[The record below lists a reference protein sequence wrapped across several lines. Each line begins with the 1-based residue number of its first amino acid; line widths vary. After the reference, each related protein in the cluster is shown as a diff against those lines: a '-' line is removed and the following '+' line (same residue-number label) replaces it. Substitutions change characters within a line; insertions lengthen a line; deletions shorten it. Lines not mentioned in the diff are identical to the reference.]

1 MPLKQ
6 RLAIAYDYCTDNKKQ
21 ADFIDFIED
30 YFEDFYIN
38 NCVDFIADALSLHS
52 WRERRERMRF
62 FAPDMPLEQAA
73 TEGKKTSSN
82 IGWIGYNNRKLRVGF
97 IPKPT
102 KNRPNPVPSVYEYDV
117 DPEFYEAMAAAESKG
132 KFLWNYLRGKTPGR
146 VIDAPEKMT
155 PGGVGG
161 SLVPYN
167 KLAPRRISSKE
178 IKRLRKKFAKHIER
192 GTSLKEIETRKA
204 IKLMGMPAQ
213 LGSPGKTAFLERM
226 GKIRTKLKA
235 KFGVDFMN
243 TCDFNEKGK
252 CIDERNKYYKKECP
266 YENIGKCPTSDFE
279 PCTGR
284 WITIK
289 GVHICIQPRETKLE
303 AIKRFASEEVERELA
318 EAKIQKRKARITA
331 ESRLMP
337 KEAKERFWRE
347 VQEEI
352 DKRRRKSRKKKRFFD
367 ILIPGENYMTNLPGP
382 NEKYFVVWKD
392 LPGSKVAAI
401 FDKYEFDMTYDT
413 FDDLVEWVME
423 KIGVEDEDEAKRI
436 AWAIINSKRRQR
448 REREAREREERERTQ
463 RIRQEQRERVR
474 RARQERLQERER
486 RRQESNTVVR
496 ELRDAY
502 ERFEHELQ
510 QNRLDNAQIIIDYFQ
525 DQIRILDRNRDSRY
539 YDMKNKLDSM
549 EQRLTER
556 EEIAERRRREHE
568 QRVAE
573 VRLLRYER
581 RLPRL
586 LEGKDIESAEELLQ
600 KAIQYVYSLD
610 RDKQPQWERKIN
622 QWTNAIEESKRETA
636 EEAER
641 RRTEQE
647 RREAERAREHVYM
660 GSEPGVAE
668 PELPRGVQLIRRG
681 YWATRDGIRYWVR
694 PRVRDPPPRQRR
706 RRSERIKWKVKF
718 EYRTKKYNERLG
730 TYRWKT
736 IKDPNKFDLTKFREG
751 EAFHFYVY
759 HPETGEKVG
768 YADFVYY
775 HHNREG
781 VVGAYLEYLV
791 INHQWRFK
799 GAATAIAMQA
809 VPFLDKHNILVR
821 GVATPI
827 HRIMPREIERRGN
840 AAQQQWHRENYEK
853 LRDMYRKWGG
863 EIEQVEHRGQQAVR
877 MLRIPHPE
885 RVRGPLA
892 FTSDTKKS
900 EWIDIKLDLD
910 NVFEVGGYVFYFDE
924 EKKQFYQL
932 KTKFKEIK

>member
-1 MPLKQ
+1 
-6 RLAIAYDYCTDNKKQ
+6 
-21 ADFIDFIED
+21 
-30 YFEDFYIN
+30 
-38 NCVDFIADALSLHS
+38 
-52 WRERRERMRF
+52 
-62 FAPDMPLEQAA
+62 
-73 TEGKKTSSN
+73 
-82 IGWIGYNNRKLRVGF
+82 
-97 IPKPT
+97 
-102 KNRPNPVPSVYEYDV
+102 
-117 DPEFYEAMAAAESKG
+117 
-132 KFLWNYLRGKTPGR
+132 
-146 VIDAPEKMT
+146 
-155 PGGVGG
+155 
-161 SLVPYN
+161 
-167 KLAPRRISSKE
+167 
-178 IKRLRKKFAKHIER
+178 
-192 GTSLKEIETRKA
+192 
-204 IKLMGMPAQ
+204 
-213 LGSPGKTAFLERM
+213 
-226 GKIRTKLKA
+226 
-235 KFGVDFMN
+235 
-243 TCDFNEKGK
+243 
-252 CIDERNKYYKKECP
+252 
-266 YENIGKCPTSDFE
+266 
-279 PCTGR
+279 
-284 WITIK
+284 
-289 GVHICIQPRETKLE
+289 
-303 AIKRFASEEVERELA
+303 
-318 EAKIQKRKARITA
+318 
-331 ESRLMP
+331 
-337 KEAKERFWRE
+337 
-347 VQEEI
+347 
-352 DKRRRKSRKKKRFFD
+352 
-367 ILIPGENYMTNLPGP
+367 
-382 NEKYFVVWKD
+382 
-392 LPGSKVAAI
+392 
-401 FDKYEFDMTYDT
+401 
-413 FDDLVEWVME
+413 
-423 KIGVEDEDEAKRI
+423 
-436 AWAIINSKRRQR
+436 
-448 REREAREREERERTQ
+448 
-463 RIRQEQRERVR
+463 
-474 RARQERLQERER
+474 
-486 RRQESNTVVR
+486 
-496 ELRDAY
+496 
-502 ERFEHELQ
+502 
-510 QNRLDNAQIIIDYFQ
+510 
-525 DQIRILDRNRDSRY
+525 
-539 YDMKNKLDSM
+539 M